1 MSQTPSFPSK
11 PQIARDISYASSAQ
25 SRPGRAFI
33 RVMENAT
40 GRLSLIRRAMG
51 YETEVAQGR
60 NFWEVMAER
69 YGLTLDVIGGS
80 LENIPSEGPL
90 VVIANHPYGILDGLM
105 MGNILSRRRSEYRI
119 LANRVFRK
127 AVDLEKIILPVSFD
141 ETKEAQRENL
151 ETRKIA
157 LEFLRQGG
165 AMGVFPGGTVSTAP
179 KPFGRPMDPFWRT
192 FTAKM
197 ISKSGATVVPVFFEG
212 SNSRLFQIASHLH
225 QTLRMALLIKE
236 FKARVGEPV
245 RVAIGEPLD
254 PARIEALARDP
265 RALMDFLRV
274 ETYKLSPRPLG
285 SYDYGYEF
293 EARFRDRTYR

>member
-1 MSQTPSFPSK
+1 MSQTPSFSSK

-127 AVDLEKIILPVSFD
+127 AADLERIILPVSFD

-254 PARIEALARDP
+254 PARIEALSRDP

>member
-127 AVDLEKIILPVSFD
+127 AADLEKIILPVSFD

-254 PARIEALARDP
+254 PARIEALSRDP